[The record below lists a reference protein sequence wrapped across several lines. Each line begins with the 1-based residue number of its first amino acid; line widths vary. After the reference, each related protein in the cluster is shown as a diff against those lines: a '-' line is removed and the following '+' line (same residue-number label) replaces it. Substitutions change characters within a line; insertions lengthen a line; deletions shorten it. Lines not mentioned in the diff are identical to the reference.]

1 MAPEILIGHAQSA
14 PAIDVWSIGIILYGL
29 VTGEVPFRSKN
40 RDELKS
46 MIIKKDIIFDS
57 TNEKIHSH
65 LSNEIKDLIKKMLIK
80 KPANRISIEEIF
92 EHPWMAKYKE

>member
-1 MAPEILIGHAQSA
+1 
-14 PAIDVWSIGIILYGL
+14 LYGL

-40 RDELKS
+40 RDELKA
-46 MIIKKDIIFDS
+46 MIIKKDIVFDS